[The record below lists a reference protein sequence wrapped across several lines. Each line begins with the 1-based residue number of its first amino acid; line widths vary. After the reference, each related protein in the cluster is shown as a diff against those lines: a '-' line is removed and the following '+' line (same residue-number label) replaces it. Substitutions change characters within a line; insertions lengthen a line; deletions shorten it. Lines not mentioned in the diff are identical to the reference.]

1 MAKYKVVY
9 DREACIGAFA
19 CAAAAP
25 DFWLFSEDGKADLKT
40 ATYNAQTK
48 KWELIIDEADYDDN
62 QAAAEAC
69 PVFAI
74 KVEKIED
81 ETEEKKDNSKIDS

>member
-1 MAKYKVVY
+1 MANKYKIIY

-25 DFWLFSEDGKADLKT
+25 DMWLFADDGKADLKT
-40 ATYNAQTK
+40 ATFNPATK

-69 PVFAI
+69 PVYVI
-74 KVEKIED
+74 KIVKID
-81 ETEEKKDNSKIDS
+81 ENGNEIEEKKEE